1 MAKYYAVRNG
11 YHTGIFNTWDE
22 CKKEVSGFS
31 GAEYKSFTK
40 LEDAKAFL
48 GENEQ
53 ISLFDEPKE
62 RKSTAVAYVDGSY
75 NISTKEYACGVIIFY
90 EGKETTFSRKFSN
103 PENASMRNVAGEIEG
118 AKLAMQFCI
127 DNHIEEIGNLKKLYN
142 LKVLDLSHNKITSMN
157 GIENL
162 YKLKVLYLMNN
173 KIYKL
178 CNLNDLLQLEY
189 LILDKNKI
197 SDISKIP
204 VKIKYID
211 LGRQEI
217 DLKDYKNTENKYSL
231 NTSFIKL
238 RGGEDLDIDYI
249 LENGKYDNHT
259 KTIIW
264 ENLSTDKLQFE
275 FNNIEDD
282 WMNFSGIVN
291 ICLVD
296 KI

>member
-127 DNHIEEIGNLKKLYN
+127 DNHIEAVSYTHLTL
-142 LKVLDLSHNKITSMN
+142 
-157 GIENL
+157 
-162 YKLKVLYLMNN
+162 
-173 KIYKL
+173 
-178 CNLNDLLQLEY
+178 
-189 LILDKNKI
+189 
-197 SDISKIP
+197 P
-204 VKIKYID
+204 
-211 LGRQEI
+211 
-217 DLKDYKNTENKYSL
+217 
-231 NTSFIKL
+231 
-238 RGGEDLDIDYI
+238 
-249 LENGKYDNHT
+249 
-259 KTIIW
+259 TIA
-264 ENLSTDKLQFE
+264 
-275 FNNIEDD
+275 
-282 WMNFSGIVN
+282 
-291 ICLVD
+291 
-296 KI
+296 